1 MVLSEPASRLR
12 LGKSLFRA
20 SRSRN
25 MIGGQWLGA
34 KASDQGAV
42 EFDCLEHLRVLVVLV
57 GAVRIAGGAARAE
70 DDRFCSRGREN
81 PGFGVGR
88 FGFRNVVEIKLPAS
102 LARGGEQRGG
112 FFQLHR
118 RVAAL

>member
-25 MIGGQWLGA
+25 MISGQSLGA

-42 EFDCLEHLRVLVVLV
+42 EFDCLEHLGMQIVLV
-57 GAVRIAGGAARAE
+57 GAVRIAGGATGAE
-70 DDRFCSRGREN
+70 DDRFRSRGGEN
-81 PGFGVGR
+81 PGFGVGGLG
-88 FGFRNVVEIKLPAS
+88 FGNVVEPELPGS
-102 LARGGEQRGG
+102 
-112 FFQLHR
+112 
-118 RVAAL
+118 